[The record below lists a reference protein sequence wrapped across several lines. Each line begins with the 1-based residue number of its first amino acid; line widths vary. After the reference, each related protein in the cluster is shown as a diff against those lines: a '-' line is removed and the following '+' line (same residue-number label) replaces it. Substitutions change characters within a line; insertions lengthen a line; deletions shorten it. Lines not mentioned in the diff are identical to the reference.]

1 MNPRGIS
8 TNIVLAIIGVVVIL
22 GAFVYTA
29 LNPQSQEVPVTEEAG
44 GQQNTREV
52 SQNSNTSAEVSTV
65 PTKPVTQKPSTP
77 PSSSSNSGT
86 SSSVPTTAPE
96 KPVTPESVTPA
107 PSAAYDPGFQAATR
121 ITPEIPSENERATL
135 PSCEG
140 KTFTVD
146 PVQLSIVTS
155 ITPTGSMNAGGV
167 PEYAVVKVVGSGEL
181 NKYDIVA
188 PGDVYITHI
197 TQEFGLSADPEDS
210 TIYFALCKDVIGY
223 VTHVKEL
230 STPIYKMVTDSVCLG
245 KPHVGENACLIKKLE
260 LIARGTLLGR
270 VGRIEGSFGFG
281 VIDLRTNRGLSNAS
295 AYAIKTNFAAC
306 PFAYLANASG
316 FNGKITNSNSLCSA
330 E

>member
-1 MNPRGIS
+1 MLGIKPQTLVLSVVGIFLVGAFAYGLYMNPGSS
-8 TNIVLAIIGVVVIL
+8 TENEVQMLPVVEQAQSDVVSDEIPATPIV
-22 GAFVYTA
+22 
-29 LNPQSQEVPVTEEAG
+29 S
-44 GQQNTREV
+44 
-52 SQNSNTSAEVSTV
+52 
-65 PTKPVTQKPSTP
+65 KP
-77 PSSSSNSGT
+77 
-86 SSSVPTTAPE
+86 SSVPE
-96 KPVTPESVTPA
+96 SKPVPPKTNVSGNQTESAQPTTPQSEPKPDVIVSKP
-107 PSAAYDPGFQAATR
+107 YDPGFLASAR

-140 KTFTVD
+140 KTFTID

-155 ITPTGSMNAGGV
+155 IAPTGSMNASGV
-167 PEYAVVKVVGSGEL
+167 PDYAVVKVVGSGEL

-197 TQEFGLSADPEDS
+197 TQENGLSADPEDN
-210 TIYFALCKDVIGY
+210 TTYFALCKDVIGY

-230 STPIYKMVTDSVCLG
+230 SNPIYKMVTDSVCLG

-295 AYAIKTNFAAC
+295 SYPVKTNFAAC
-306 PFAYLANASG
+306 PLAYLANASG
-316 FNGKITNSNSLCSA
+316 FYGKMTNQNSLCSVQ
-330 E
+330 